1 MKLVV
6 STRSLEEATA
16 AMKNCDVVELR
27 LDLFEKLPQLLE
39 LEKIEKEKIVTVRR
53 KREGGAFEGSEEER
67 FEVMKRYA
75 GNADYIDVECD
86 ASENFFSLPC
96 KIIESYHN
104 FEETPSYDRLKDLVE
119 GRRGDIFKI
128 ATMGRSKKDV
138 LTIVRLLCE
147 YENVV
152 AFLMGEKFAYTRIL
166 SAMLGS
172 PFIYCHAGK
181 AVAPGQLEVG
191 QAKKILEMLL

>member
-1 MKLVV
+1 MKFVV
-6 STRSLEEATA
+6 STRSMEEAIA

-27 LDLFEKLPQLLE
+27 LDLFEKFPPVSE
-39 LEKIEKEKIVTVRR
+39 LEKIKKEKIVTVRR
-53 KREGGAFEGSEEER
+53 KGEGGTFEGSEEER
-67 FEVMKRYA
+67 LEVMKRYA
-75 GNADYIDVECD
+75 KNADYIDIECD
-86 ASENFFSLPC
+86 ATEAFFSLPC
-96 KIIESYHN
+96 RIIESYHN
-104 FEETPSYDRLKDLVE
+104 FEETPSYDKLKDLVE

-138 LTIVRLLCE
+138 LTIVKLLCE

-172 PFIYCHAGK
+172 PLIYCHAGK
-181 AVAPGQLEVG
+181 AVAPGQLEVEK
-191 QAKKILEMLL
+191 ARKILEMLL